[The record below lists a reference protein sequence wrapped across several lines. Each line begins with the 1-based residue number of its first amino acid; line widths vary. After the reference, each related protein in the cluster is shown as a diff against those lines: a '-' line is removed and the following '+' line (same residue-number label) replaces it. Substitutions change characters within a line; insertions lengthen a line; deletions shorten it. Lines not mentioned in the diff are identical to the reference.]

1 MYDIANQPLA
11 VSPGDGLIYPP
22 DGSTPNLH
30 IYAAACTIIGDW
42 RPKFLEVGT
51 PLVLVTSFKLLD
63 MMLEW
68 VLVQNGTAS
77 TFRFARKIAALAG
90 PVVFPPLIE
99 SRPWLRERLI
109 ALYKEL
115 DPLRGTI
122 IHDRH
127 FQATGGTLEV
137 SSSRGGTIGPVV
149 TFSPDDLRNF
159 AVVLVSLLRYLEGT
173 WTMDLFQEKRIRR
186 ALDELVHL
194 HRLPSLGQLP
204 PGFLTVRVYVPDEDP
219 IEIDV
224 ERIRSYIATYC
235 SGQDI
240 LFEVRL
246 LPSQE
251 TARVPQHFWLVGTSY
266 GARARVFK
274 RQGAIWLTLQFQYPP
289 TSTPWLRL
297 VIWAF
302 CHLSQPPSHKP
313 NRPKTGPL
321 MRPAR
326 HRRGSRPRWADSGLA
341 NSSRNQSLTLGLHA
355 GDL

>member
-1 MYDIANQPLA
+1 MSSVPISYTSSTLSDLADRTEYEAWLLEAVYDIANQPLA

-22 DGSTPNLH
+22 DGSTTNLY
-30 IYAAACTIIGDW
+30 IYASSYTIIGDW

-224 ERIRSYIATYC
+224 ERIRSHIATYRL
-235 SGQDI
+235 GQDI
-240 LFEVRL
+240 LFEVRVIAVARDGQSASAFLVGWDQLQIAGPRLQKTRGDLANSTVPVPADIDPMAAARDLGL
-246 LPSQE
+246 LPSE
-251 TARVPQHFWLVGTSY
+251 STAEPQT
-266 GARARVFK
+266 
-274 RQGAIWLTLQFQYPP
+274 
-289 TSTPWLRL
+289 
-297 VIWAF
+297 
-302 CHLSQPPSHKP
+302 
-313 NRPKTGPL
+313 
-321 MRPAR
+321 
-326 HRRGSRPRWADSGLA
+326 
-341 NSSRNQSLTLGLHA
+341 
-355 GDL
+355 

>member
-1 MYDIANQPLA
+1 MSSVPISYTSSTLSDLADRTKYEAWLLEAVYDIANQPLA

-30 IYAAACTIIGDW
+30 IYASACTIIGDW

-77 TFRFARKIAALAG
+77 TFHFAQKIAALAG

-115 DPLRGTI
+115 VPLRGTI

-224 ERIRSYIATYC
+224 ERIRSDIATYRL
-235 SGQDI
+235 GQDI
-240 LFEVRL
+240 LFEVRVIAV
-246 LPSQE
+246 
-251 TARVPQHFWLVGTSY
+251 ARDGQSASAFLVGWDQLQIA
-266 GARARVFK
+266 GPRLQKAR
-274 RQGAIWLTLQFQYPP
+274 G
-289 TSTPWLRL
+289 
-297 VIWAF
+297 
-302 CHLSQPPSHKP
+302 
-313 NRPKTGPL
+313 
-321 MRPAR
+321 
-326 HRRGSRPRWADSGLA
+326 DLA
-341 NSSRNQSLTLGLHA
+341 NSTVPVPCRHRPHGCGS
-355 GDL
+355 

>member
-1 MYDIANQPLA
+1 MSSVPISYTSSTLIDLAERTENEAWLLEAVYDIANQPLA

-22 DGSTPNLH
+22 DGSTPELH
-30 IYAAACTIIGDW
+30 IYASACTIIGDW
-42 RPKFLEVGT
+42 RRKFLEVGT

-77 TFRFARKIAALAG
+77 TFRFNHKIAALAG

-109 ALYKEL
+109 ALYKEIV
-115 DPLRGTI
+115 PLRGTI

-127 FQATGGTLEV
+127 FQATGGTLDV

-159 AVVLVSLLRYLEGT
+159 AVVLVSLLRYLECT

-224 ERIRSYIATYC
+224 ESIRSDIATYR

-240 LFEVRL
+240 LFEVRVIAVARDGQSASAFLVGWDQLRSAGPRLQKTRGDLANSTVPVPADIDPMAAARDLGL
-246 LPSQE
+246 LPSE
-251 TARVPQHFWLVGTSY
+251 STAGPQT
-266 GARARVFK
+266 
-274 RQGAIWLTLQFQYPP
+274 
-289 TSTPWLRL
+289 
-297 VIWAF
+297 
-302 CHLSQPPSHKP
+302 
-313 NRPKTGPL
+313 
-321 MRPAR
+321 
-326 HRRGSRPRWADSGLA
+326 
-341 NSSRNQSLTLGLHA
+341 
-355 GDL
+355 